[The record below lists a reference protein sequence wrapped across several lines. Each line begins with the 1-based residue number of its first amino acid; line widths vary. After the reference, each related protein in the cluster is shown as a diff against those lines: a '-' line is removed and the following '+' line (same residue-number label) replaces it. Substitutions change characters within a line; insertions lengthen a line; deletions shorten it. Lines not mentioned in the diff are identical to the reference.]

1 MRWSW
6 RRLPSD
12 VIAAAP
18 TSRRLS
24 VTPYFVIPAKAGI
37 QTRYPCER
45 VATLAVMDSRLRGN
59 DGRKGALSVIPP
71 NAGIHRG
78 IGLTTAR
85 IADGARSMDPGV
97 RRDDGGRRDQP
108 PPYSAGWSP
117 WPSRPGTG
125 PSVGVSGPAMPTT
138 VLPSSPGR

>member
-1 MRWSW
+1 MRHAVVITS
-6 RRLPSD
+6 SAAD

-37 QTRYPCER
+37 QTRYPCDR

-59 DGRKGALSVIPP
+59 DAEGSRATLPSVITA
-71 NAGIHRG
+71 NAGSR
-78 IGLTTAR
+78 
-85 IADGARSMDPGV
+85 
-97 RRDDGGRRDQP
+97 
-108 PPYSAGWSP
+108 PYSAGWSP